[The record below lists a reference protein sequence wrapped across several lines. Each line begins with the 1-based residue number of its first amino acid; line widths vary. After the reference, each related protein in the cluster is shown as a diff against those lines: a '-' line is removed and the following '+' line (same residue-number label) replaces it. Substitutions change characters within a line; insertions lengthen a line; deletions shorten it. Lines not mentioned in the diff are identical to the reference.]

1 MFQVHSPICRKLFQK
16 YVRFNLFF
24 LFSLHERIRFLC
36 FVQDIEDETNSYFQR
51 IYNQSPSTPTLT
63 VDEVLE
69 LLKKF
74 QHSTN
79 RREREI
85 FDCMLRNLFEE
96 YRFFPQYPDRELHI
110 TAQLFGGI
118 MEHGLVTYMALGV
131 ALRYV
136 LEAVRKP
143 HGTKMYYFG
152 ITALDR
158 FRHRLKEYP
167 QYCQHLASI
176 PHFREFPPHLI
187 EYIDNGSRGVEPPN
201 RPHGPVLPQVTTAA
215 KTTTPTTPTTT
226 VAGKTSSTA
235 APMSGRPSIA
245 NATNIDTL
253 LVASE
258 KDVLIVDPP
267 ENVQDKVSFIF
278 NNLSQLNLTQK
289 CEELRDIM
297 GEEHWSWVAQYL
309 VMKRASIEPN
319 FHTLYSNF
327 LDTLKLTELSRL
339 VISETFRNIK
349 VLLRSDKGIANFS
362 DRTLLKNLGH
372 WLGLLMLSKNRPIL
386 QVIANNFLVNQM
398 W

>member
-1 MFQVHSPICRKLFQK
+1 
-16 YVRFNLFF
+16 
-24 LFSLHERIRFLC
+24 
-36 FVQDIEDETNSYFQR
+36 
-51 IYNQSPSTPTLT
+51 
-63 VDEVLE
+63 
-69 LLKKF
+69 
-74 QHSTN
+74 
-79 RREREI
+79 
-85 FDCMLRNLFEE
+85 
-96 YRFFPQYPDRELHI
+96 
-110 TAQLFGGI
+110 
-118 MEHGLVTYMALGV
+118 
-131 ALRYV
+131 
-136 LEAVRKP
+136 
-143 HGTKMYYFG
+143 MYYFG

-226 VAGKTSSTA
+226 VAGKTTSTA

-267 ENVQDKVSFIF
+267 ESVQDKVSFIF

-289 CEELRDIM
+289 CEELRDIV

-327 LDTLKLTELSRL
+327 LDTLKLSELSRL

-386 QVIANNFLVNQM
+386 QVIIYLEIDCRFC
-398 W
+398 

>member
-1 MFQVHSPICRKLFQK
+1 MGAFISVKK
-16 YVRFNLFF
+16 
-24 LFSLHERIRFLC
+24 
-36 FVQDIEDETNSYFQR
+36 DIEDETNSYFQR

-226 VAGKTSSTA
+226 VAGKTTSTA

-267 ENVQDKVSFIF
+267 ESVQDKVSFIF

-289 CEELRDIM
+289 CEELRDIV

-327 LDTLKLTELSRL
+327 LDTLKLSELSRL

-386 QVIANNFLVNQM
+386 QVIIYLEIDCRFC
-398 W
+398 

>member
-1 MFQVHSPICRKLFQK
+1 MERLFCA
-16 YVRFNLFF
+16 N
-24 LFSLHERIRFLC
+24 
-36 FVQDIEDETNSYFQR
+36 QDIEDETNSYFQR
-51 IYNQSPSTPTLT
+51 IYNQSASTPTLT

-74 QHSTN
+74 QNSSN

-96 YRFFPQYPDRELHI
+96 YRFFPQYPERELHI

-136 LEAVRKP
+136 LEALRKS
-143 HGTKMYYFG
+143 HASKMYYFG

-167 QYCQHLASI
+167 QYCQHLAGI
-176 PHFREFPPHLI
+176 PHFREFPAHLVEFI
-187 EYIDNGSRGVEPPN
+187 ENGARGVEPPA
-201 RPHGPVLPQVTTAA
+201 RPQGAAPA
-215 KTTTPTTPTTT
+215 KTNAPPTPTTGT
-226 VAGKTSSTA
+226 ASKTSAGA
-235 APMSGRPSIA
+235 AALGGRPSIA

-258 KDVLIVDPP
+258 KDDHLVVPP

-278 NNLSQLNLTQK
+278 NNLSQMNLSQK
-289 CEELRDIM
+289 CEELRDIV
-297 GEEHWSWVAQYL
+297 GEDHWSWVAQYL

-327 LDTLKLTELSRL
+327 LDTLKLLELSRL
-339 VISETFRNIK
+339 VVNETFRNIK

-362 DRTLLKNLGH
+362 DRSLLKNLGH
-372 WLGLLMLSKNRPIL
+372 WLGLLMLAKNRPIL
-386 QVIANNFLVNQM
+386 QVINSSSFGFT
-398 W
+398 

>member
-1 MFQVHSPICRKLFQK
+1 M
-16 YVRFNLFF
+16 
-24 LFSLHERIRFLC
+24 
-36 FVQDIEDETNSYFQR
+36 QDIEDETNSYFQR
-51 IYNQSPSTPTLT
+51 IYNQSPHAATLT
-63 VDEVLE
+63 VDEVLD

-74 QHSTN
+74 QNSPN
-79 RREREI
+79 KREREI

-96 YRFFPQYPDRELHI
+96 YRFFPQYPDRELTI

-143 HGTKMYYFG
+143 HGTKMYFFG

-167 QYCQHLASI
+167 QYCQHLAGI
-176 PHFREFPPHLI
+176 QHFREFPAHLI
-187 EYIDNGSRGVEPPN
+187 EYIDSGSRGQEPPA
-201 RPHGPVLPQVTTAA
+201 RPNGPSVLPQPANNTISTASSRIVTPTAVATSTTSKATTTAA
-215 KTTTPTTPTTT
+215 I
-226 VAGKTSSTA
+226 
-235 APMSGRPSIA
+235 SGRPSIA

-258 KDVLIVDPP
+258 KDEKMVLPP
-267 ENVQDKVSFIF
+267 EAVQDKISFIF
-278 NNLSQLNLTQK
+278 NNLSQINLSQK
-289 CEELRDIM
+289 CDELREIIT
-297 GEEHWSWVAQYL
+297 EEHWPWVAQYL

-327 LDTLKLTELSRL
+327 LDTLKVSEINRI
-339 VISETFRNIK
+339 VIYETFRNIK

-362 DRTLLKNLGH
+362 DRSLLKNLGH
-372 WLGLLMLSKNRPIL
+372 WLGLLMLAKNRPIL
-386 QVIANNFLVNQM
+386 QVNK
-398 W
+398 